1 MMTILTITTSC
12 LPFISSTLGNSL
24 YCHKFWKS
32 LRGWA
37 WVRRCYQR
45 YWDFTMRFTHV
56 RNAPQG
62 QLAAARRALAL
73 ARLIAIA
80 SCSNQHANRVSIEP
94 KREWLA
100 INESYKSID
109 LSSMALSNSS
119 FSFFIE
125 ASSSNVNRLATA
137 IWQSQIQTSRSFW

>member
-1 MMTILTITTSC
+1 M
-12 LPFISSTLGNSL
+12 
-24 YCHKFWKS
+24 
-32 LRGWA
+32 
-37 WVRRCYQR
+37 R
-45 YWDFTMRFTHV
+45 YTHV

-109 LSSMALSNSS
+109 LSMALSNSS

-137 IWQSQIQTSRSFW
+137 I